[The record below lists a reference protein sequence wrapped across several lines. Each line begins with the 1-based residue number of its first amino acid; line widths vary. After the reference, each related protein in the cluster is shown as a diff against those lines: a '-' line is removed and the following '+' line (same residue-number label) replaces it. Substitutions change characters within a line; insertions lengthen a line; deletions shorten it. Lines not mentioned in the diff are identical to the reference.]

1 MPSPLRRLVGSVTA
15 LQKRHRERHSPS
27 GLGFAIAEHPAQ
39 LNPLHWQEVTAKSS
53 VFLQL
58 PYLTALADAPPEG
71 VGIRVALI
79 YRAGRPVAA
88 VLGQRVDITGG
99 RIGAK
104 KGPLIKLRQR
114 ALVCGNLLSWGQHAV
129 AFAPGVDETGLWLGV
144 GEALYRIRRAERLAG
159 QTDFVLVK
167 DLPDKRVPTDLAT
180 LGYKAFA
187 TDPDMVLEHG
197 PKITDFAGYLASMNA
212 KYRKAAKDAIAE
224 VAKAGATVEVLTDV
238 AAEAGRLHE
247 LYLQVQARA
256 SVRLATMDPGYLP
269 GLQRELGPA
278 GFRVVGVRR
287 ASTLI
292 GFLSLIRDGD
302 TAVAYLIGFGEEA
315 NAEMP
320 LYFRL
325 LYAGVE
331 HGLLMGCRRL
341 SLGRTALEAKAK
353 LGAKP
358 VALHVAM
365 RHRVTAAN
373 ALIHP
378 LLRWVPHGE
387 APERSVFKEV

>member
-15 LQKRHRERHSPS
+15 LKQRHRERHSPS

-39 LNPLHWQEVTAKSS
+39 LNPAHWAAVTAQAS

-79 YRAGRPVAA
+79 YRAGQPVAA
-88 VLGQRVDITGG
+88 VLCQCVAITGG
-99 RIGAK
+99 RIGATK
-104 KGPLIKLRQR
+104 APLTKLRQR

-129 AFAPGVDETGLWLGV
+129 AFAPGVDQEGLWLGV

-159 QTDFVLVK
+159 QTNLVLVK
-167 DLPDKRVPTDLAT
+167 DLPEARVPPDLAT

-197 PKITDFAGYLASMNA
+197 PKVTDFAGYLASMNA
-212 KYRKAAKDAIAE
+212 KYRKAAKDAIAD
-224 VAKAGATVEVLTDV
+224 VTKAGATVEVLTDV
-238 AAEAGRLHE
+238 AAEAGRLQE

-269 GLQRELGPA
+269 ALQRTLGE

-287 ASTLI
+287 GGTLI

-302 TAVAYLIGFGEEA
+302 TAVAYLIGFEESA

-331 HGLLMGCRRL
+331 HGLLLGCRRL

-358 VALHVAM
+358 VALHVAL
-365 RHRVTAAN
+365 RHRVSAAN